1 MIVLVAIPP
10 NPDAGIHEIWMAP
23 RAVLKQWIAR
33 FENTA
38 LWSNPNSG
46 TAFYYDG
53 HVNIGFGYNLTGNI
67 GVARNALAAAGLT
80 FTNPQWANVVRY
92 ATLNTQAATNTL
104 NSLVPERITQ
114 AQAYGVLGNYLN
126 AVVIPGLTMAA
137 T

>member
-46 TAFYYDG
+46 TAFYYDRLRLQPDRQYRG
-53 HVNIGFGYNLTGNI
+53 C
-67 GVARNALAAAGLT
+67 AQRAGGGRPDLHQPAMGKRRPLRHAQHAGRHQH
-80 FTNPQWANVVRY
+80 PQ
-92 ATLNTQAATNTL
+92 
-104 NSLVPERITQ
+104 
-114 AQAYGVLGNYLN
+114 
-126 AVVIPGLTMAA
+126 
-137 T
+137 

>member
-1 MIVLVAIPP
+1 MS
-10 NPDAGIHEIWMAP
+10 GSAP
-23 RAVLKQWIAR
+23 FNQRWIAR

-114 AQAYGVLGNYLN
+114 AQAHGVLGNYLN
-126 AVVIPGLTMAA
+126 AVVIPGLTNHITNFDTLPALTQA
-137 T
+137 VL